1 MRAFRCAATASTRWC
16 SASNACCRSRACATR
31 SVSPCSPS
39 TVFWALRTRRKRKL
53 STSSQIRAI
62 SAAAAA
68 ARATIPGASEKSDT
82 LQRLSLHEER
92 GIRRLVVVG
101 LLLARHLRHRHV
113 DVDHRAERGFAV
125 ERELNRRL
133 LALGDLR
140 DRLVERDRRAGP
152 TRELDLERDLD
163 VELVVVALVGEGD
176 RERLAL
182 DVREAVGRLRGQG
195 RVAVAGGVEAGAVQA
210 RAGRLVLVG
219 TAAVARVAAGRET
232 GPELG
237 CDERR
242 RDPR

>member
-16 SASNACCRSRACATR
+16 NASNACCRSLACETR
-31 SVSPCSPS
+31 SVCPCSPS
-39 TVFWALRTRRKRKL
+39 TVFCALRTRRKLKL
-53 STSSQIRAI
+53 STRSQIRAI

-101 LLLARHLRHRHV
+101 LLFARHLGHRHA
-113 DVDHRAERGFAV
+113 DVHHRAERGVAV
-125 ERELNRRL
+125 ERELDCRL

-140 DRLVERDRRAGP
+140 DGLVERYRRAGP

-163 VELVVVALVGEGD
+163 VELVVVALVGKGD
-176 RERLAL
+176 RERLTL

-195 RVAVAGGVEAGAVQA
+195 HVAVARGVQAGAV
-210 RAGRLVLVG
+210 
-219 TAAVARVAAGRET
+219 
-232 GPELG
+232 
-237 CDERR
+237 
-242 RDPR
+242 